1 MTVAG
6 LKPQA
11 PSRLWH
17 GLLFAAGVLPLA
29 SCGFHL
35 RGTQAAAWPASIPQ
49 VRVVVADSRAAY
61 DPLKLE
67 MQSAL
72 RSQARVS
79 VAEAG
84 ELPQLVLHGERM
96 DQQVLSVGT
105 TGRVSEYLVRYEV
118 SFRFLGSDGKE
129 LVTDQTVRL
138 QRDYT
143 FDPQNVLAKEREEAE
158 LKAAMRRDA
167 VQQILRRLSRSLSG
181 ASAGS

>member
-1 MTVAG
+1 MKA
-6 LKPQA
+6 A
-11 PSRLWH
+11 SRKWLC
-17 GLLFAAGVLPLA
+17 LLFAACSLA
-29 SCGFHL
+29 LMSCGFHL
-35 RGTQAAAWPASIPQ
+35 RGTQAAAWPASIPE

-72 RSQARVS
+72 RTQARVTVS
-79 VAEAG
+79 EGG

-129 LVTDQTVRL
+129 IVSDQTVRL
-138 QRDYT
+138 LRDYT

-158 LKAAMRRDA
+158 LKTAMRRDA
-167 VQQILRRLSRSLSG
+167 VQQILRRLSRSL
-181 ASAGS
+181 AGSTAET